1 MQKPAPAITPEIL
14 QLIAQIDEFKGQWR
28 AFKRLSRDRLSALRR
43 IATIESIGS
52 STRIE
57 GSRLT
62 DQQVATFLA
71 DLNVESF
78 KSRDEEEVA
87 GYAATMD
94 LIFEA
99 FEHIPLTENHIR
111 QLHRTLLQY
120 STKDQRHRGDYK
132 TLPNHVAA
140 FDADGKELGIFFQTT
155 SPFDTPREMETLIT
169 WAHEAERDGVLHP
182 LLMTG
187 VFVVWFLAIHPF
199 QDGNGRLSR
208 ILTNLLLL
216 RHGYSYVPYASLES
230 VIEENKDLYYKALRK
245 SQTTM
250 TTDAPQWE
258 PWLLFFLRCLVRQ
271 KESLAA
277 RIANEQKALEARSPL
292 SASILALFD
301 DASEITLALA
311 VSKTRAN
318 RSTLKNRIT
327 ELVESGLIERHGQG
341 RGVYYTRI

>member
-14 QLIAQIDEFKGQWR
+14 QLIAQLDEFKGQWR
-28 AFKRLSRDRLSALRR
+28 TFKRLSRDRLSALRR
-43 IATIESIGS
+43 IATIESVGS

-71 DLNVESF
+71 SLNVESF
-78 KSRDEEEVA
+78 KNRDEEEVA

-94 LIFEA
+94 LIFES
-99 FEHIPLTENHIR
+99 FEHIPLTESHIR
-111 QLHRTLLQY
+111 QLHKTLLQY

-140 FDADGKELGIFFQTT
+140 FDANGKELGIVFQTAT
-155 SPFDTPREMETLIT
+155 PFDTPRKMEGLIA
-169 WAHEAERDGVLHP
+169 WAREAEQDGVLHP
-182 LLMTG
+182 LLITG
-187 VFVVWFLAIHPF
+187 VFIVWFLAIHPF

-245 SQTTM
+245 TQTTLE
-250 TTDAPQWE
+250 TATPQWE

-271 KESLAA
+271 KENLAA
-277 RIANEQKALEARSPL
+277 KIASEQKALEARSPL
-292 SASILALFD
+292 ASAILAIFD
-301 DASEITLALA
+301 DVPEITLAQ
-311 VSKTRAN
+311 VVTKTGAN
-318 RSTLKNRIT
+318 RSTLKNRLA
-327 ELVESGLIERHGQG
+327 ELVDGGLIERHGQG
-341 RGVYYTRI
+341 RGVFYTRL